1 MRIMGKVLKFT
12 FKQHVSTK
20 SYRLTTVIIAAILI
34 IGCIAGFKIAESVS
48 GSKTVSDID
57 TVFVCDSSSLSGT
70 DYSVLHE
77 SGDKLFEN
85 VKFVSAQTDDIEE
98 AAKEAASCS
107 DHSCVLELKNDEQGK
122 FIIRVIK
129 PEGFAAEKKSAKN
142 LSEFVKDNLRFAIF
156 EKSGL
161 TDVQKNELLTH
172 TEIKMSVAGEDGNSE
187 DAEMLRNFIPVF
199 IGLLLY
205 MMLCIY
211 GQGVARCVVA
221 EKDSK
226 MMETLLVMTRPY
238 DMIFGK
244 IFGMYFAAV
253 LQLSV
258 WIASLGAGMIAGIKM
273 SDGAGEKAMEFI
285 SMLSEKG
292 GFSPSAMVIAV
303 ISLFAGFL
311 LYVAL
316 AAFTGTFASK
326 TEEVNNY
333 YGIYT
338 MVIVVCWIFPYMN
351 QLNGNEHM
359 LSILRLVPFT
369 APFAIPADVLIGNTS
384 IMIAV
389 ISTLLVI
396 LSTAVVVFAAA
407 KVYKAFVLYRGEPLK
422 IKDALRIVKR
432 KG

>member
-1 MRIMGKVLKFT
+1 MGKVLKFT

-20 SYRLTTVIIAAILI
+20 SYKLTTLIIAAILI
-34 IGCIAGFKIAESVS
+34 IGCIAGFKIAENVS

-57 TVFVCDSSSLSGT
+57 TVFVCDSSTLKGT
-70 DYSVLHE
+70 DYNVLHE

-85 VKFVSAQTDDIEE
+85 VKFVKAQSDDIEE
-98 AAKEAASCS
+98 AASEAALCS
-107 DHSCVLELKNDEQGK
+107 DHSCVLELKNDEHGK

-129 PEGFAAEKKSAKN
+129 PEGFAAEKKSAKY
-142 LSEFVKDNLRFAIF
+142 LSEFVNDNLRFAVF

-161 TDVQKNELLTH
+161 TDVQKNELLTN

-187 DAEMLRNFIPVF
+187 DTEMLRNFIPLLA
-199 IGLLLY
+199 GLLLY

-211 GQGVARCVVA
+211 GQGVARCVVT

-226 MMETLLVMTRPY
+226 TMETLLVMTRPY
-238 DMIFGK
+238 DLIFGK

-253 LQLSV
+253 LQISV
-258 WIASLGAGMIAGIKM
+258 WIASLGIGLTAGINM
-273 SDGAGEKAMEFI
+273 SGGAGEKATEFI
-285 SMLSEKG
+285 GMLSEKG
-292 GFSPSAMVIAV
+292 GFSPTASVIAV
-303 ISLFAGFL
+303 VSLLAGFL

-316 AAFTGTFASK
+316 AAFTGAFASK

-369 APFAIPADVLIGNTS
+369 APFTVPADVLIGNTS

-389 ISTLLVI
+389 ISTVLVI
-396 LSTAVVVFAAA
+396 LSTAVIVFIAA
-407 KVYKAFVLYRGEPLK
+407 KAYKAFVLYRGKPLK
-422 IKDALRIVKR
+422 IKDALKVVKK